1 MANPETRFQ
10 PTSFTAS
17 LRSHMEAWC
26 DEVGKHPPMLAT
38 WTDGIYSDY
47 HTLAKR
53 PVCANSVKLHKYAA
67 HILSSQ
73 AFAFNLFLP
82 FREGSRELL
91 SKRISELVG
100 DRLTIDKVRF
110 EWVPPSELLSELDG
124 QWPVGD
130 EPAT

>member
-1 MANPETRFQ
+1 
-10 PTSFTAS
+10 
-17 LRSHMEAWC
+17 MEAWC

-53 PVCANSVKLHKYAA
+53 PVRANSVKLHKYAA

-73 AFAFNLFLP
+73 TFALNLFLP
-82 FREGSRELL
+82 FREGSRERL
-91 SKRISELVG
+91 SKRVSELIG